1 VDISHKKY
9 KIPRIQSTD
18 FKKVNKQKG
27 PSEDASLLLG
37 RKKKAEDRGREGPGW
52 ETEGEGGTGPSMAM
66 GGWGKRQERSPEGQ
80 QKEWKYA
87 TLGDEKL
94 EGGPLESSRGLR
106 SERLSELKGK
116 DLR

>member
-1 VDISHKKY
+1 
-9 KIPRIQSTD
+9 
-18 FKKVNKQKG
+18 
-27 PSEDASLLLG
+27 
-37 RKKKAEDRGREGPGW
+37 
-52 ETEGEGGTGPSMAM
+52 MAM